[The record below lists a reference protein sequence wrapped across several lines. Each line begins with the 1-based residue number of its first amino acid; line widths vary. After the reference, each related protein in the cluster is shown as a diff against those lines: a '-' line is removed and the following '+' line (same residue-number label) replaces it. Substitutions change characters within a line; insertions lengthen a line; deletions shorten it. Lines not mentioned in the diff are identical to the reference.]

1 MSRPIPTIDMLFM
14 LAESR
19 DTPQHV
25 AGVLL
30 FDNPTAK
37 SGWTIQDLVQRY
49 RDAKPI
55 YPFNVIPKLSLSAR
69 PRWVDAAD
77 MDMTYHVQH
86 HALPAP
92 GSDKQL
98 DELVERWHSVVFDR
112 GQPLFQLCIVEGV
125 SNNRF
130 AIYVKIHHSIIDGA
144 SAIARILA
152 GVSADPT
159 DPIGLPFYAVKVGT
173 KPREPAPKGLVSL
186 LGGTTNDLLNR
197 YKVAMDLSTSFWK
210 KALARAGGAPA
221 SGSLPFEAPMTLFN
235 VPILHGRSFARVT
248 MPLEPMRQ
256 AGKAAGGTLNDVAMA
271 LVDSAV
277 HTYLRERKQPL
288 DKRLLAL
295 VPVSLREPGDLEA
308 TTRISAVVVPM
319 GDSESAMAPR
329 LKQIVEGMKDAKTEV
344 KGMSKAA
351 AGGYSVALYALAQ
364 GLGKLGVKRPLANMV
379 ISNVP
384 GANKQMYLGGSPM
397 LAVYPVN
404 VLSVG
409 MGLSVTLVSNA
420 GQVNVGV
427 TSQNKTIPDPQHLA
441 SLMVQALEELTSG
454 KSPAPAPA
462 AQPVEDVPVK
472 RVRKAPAKKEVAVV
486 AKPRRAAAKAA
497 SAPAKKAPARKR
509 AKPVA
514 PVAAGAPADVPADT
528 TPTVVPAETP
538 AT

>member
-1 MSRPIPTIDMLFM
+1 MSRPIPTIDMLFL

-19 DTPQHV
+19 ETPQHV
-25 AGVLL
+25 AGVMI

-49 RDAKPI
+49 RDTKPI
-55 YPFNVIPKLSLSAR
+55 YPFNVTPKLSLSAR
-69 PRWVDAAD
+69 PRWVDAKD

-112 GQPLFQLCIVEGV
+112 GQPLFQMCVVEGV
-125 SNNRF
+125 SRNRF

-152 GVSADPT
+152 GVSSDPN
-159 DPIGLPFYAVKVGT
+159 DPIGLPFFAAKVGS
-173 KPREPAPKGLVSL
+173 KPREEAPKGLVSM
-186 LGGTTNDLLNR
+186 LGGTTTAMLNR
-197 YKVAMDLSTSFWK
+197 YKVAMDLSAGFWK

-235 VPILHGRSFARVT
+235 VPIQHGRSFARVT
-248 MPLEPMRQ
+248 LPIEPMRV

-277 HTYLRERKQPL
+277 HTYLKERKQPL
-288 DKRLLAL
+288 EKRLLAL
-295 VPVSLREPGDLEA
+295 VPVNLREPGDLEA
-308 TTRISAVVVPM
+308 TTRISAVVVAM
-319 GDSESAMAPR
+319 GDSGAPIGTR
-329 LKQIVEGMKDAKTEV
+329 LKQIVDNMKDAKTEV

-384 GANKQMYLGGSPM
+384 GANKQMYLGGSEM
-397 LAVYPVN
+397 VAIYPVN

-420 GQVNVGV
+420 GQANVGI

-441 SLMVQALEELTSG
+441 TLMVQALDEIVKG
-454 KSPAPAPA
+454 KAQEPA
-462 AQPVEDVPVK
+462 AEVQDAPVK
-472 RVRKAPAKKEVAVV
+472 RARKAPAKTEVAVV

-497 SAPAKKAPARKR
+497 SAPGKKAPARKR
-509 AKPVA
+509 AKTVEAASAAADAA
-514 PVAAGAPADVPADT
+514 PDSAPNATVDAAADA
-528 TPTVVPAETP
+528 A
-538 AT
+538 AA